1 MQHDQHRRDNRNK
14 SNNPSNPNNPNK
26 RTDNSGGRERTDRGG
41 FRGGDRGERR
51 PHGQRND
58 RDDHG
63 GRGDFRDN
71 RDNRGGF
78 GSDKRARFMK
88 RSKESVMEA
97 LRSRDMLLRGVTKTM
112 EDLDHTINLL
122 GERLEDW
129 YGIYFPELR
138 TEERLK
144 YADAV
149 LIIDRE
155 NLDVKEIASVL
166 GQKKAE
172 EIAQKS
178 ESSLGAK
185 ISPKDLAQCHALA
198 RSMKSLG
205 KLRDEYDV
213 YQKSL
218 AEELCPNL
226 SEVGGA
232 DVAAKLVSRVGSVKR
247 LALLPASAVQV
258 IGAEKAL
265 FKHLKNR
272 RIAPPKHGIIFQHPK
287 ISASPKAVR
296 GKIARALANKLCTAA
311 KADAFTHNPIGVQ
324 LRKDFEDRFSQIMK
338 EYNAAKAKNPK
349 PDPDEQDFPEQK
361 LD

>member
-1 MQHDQHRRDNRNK
+1 MEHGRDRRDNRNQGNRQDNRQGQ
-14 SNNPSNPNNPNK
+14 SNRGNFRNN
-26 RTDNSGGRERTDRGG
+26 
-41 FRGGDRGERR
+41 
-51 PHGQRND
+51 RND
-58 RDDHG
+58 RDS
-63 GRGDFRDN
+63 RDN
-71 RDNRGGF
+71 KSFDDRGSGDRGF
-78 GSDKRARFMK
+78 GGDKRSRFMK

-129 YGIYFPELR
+129 YGIYFPELK

-149 LIIDRE
+149 LVIDRE
-155 NLDVKEIASVL
+155 NIDTKYLAASL
-166 GQKKAE
+166 GQKMAE
-172 EIAQKS
+172 DIAHKS
-178 ESSLGAK
+178 QNSLGAK
-185 ISPKDLAQCHALA
+185 ISPKDLAQCHSLA

-205 KLRDEYDV
+205 KLRDDYDA

-218 AEELCPNL
+218 AEELCPNM

-247 LALLPASAVQV
+247 LAVLPASAIQV

-272 RIAPPKHGIIFQHPK
+272 RIAPPKHGIIFQNPK

-311 KADAFTHNPIGVQ
+311 KADAFTHNKIGVE
-324 LRKDFEDRFSQIMK
+324 LRKDFEERYSQIMK
-338 EYNAAKAKNPK
+338 EYAAAKAKNPRLIQ
-349 PDPDEQDFPEQK
+349 DEAAEQSMPEQK